1 MTRRPGGWWK
11 REQGIALVAVLWT
24 MLLLGIIAASFLRE
38 TRVET
43 SLARNLTERAK
54 AEMLAE
60 AGVQRAMLGLLDP
73 NEGTVWRADGTMHEF
88 RLGDGVVRLRVQ
100 DEAGKIDL
108 NHAPRELLIALFV
121 HLGLSADE
129 AAALAGA
136 IAAFRGSV
144 GEGQPDATD
153 DMPTRPQDDARAGFE
168 RVEELPQVVGM
179 SRDFYELVAP
189 NVTVYSGSPDV
200 DPASAQPLVLQVLQ
214 EVSPERYEDMAPTQ
228 IETATAPSRPMTVT
242 VSADAFTADGGAFG
256 RDVVLRRTDDI
267 TRPFQILAWRQRW
280 RTMP

>member
-1 MTRRPGGWWK
+1 MTGYPGGWWK

-43 SLARNLTERAK
+43 NLARNLTERAK
-54 AEMLAE
+54 AELLAE

-73 NEGTVWRADGTMHEF
+73 NEETVWRADGTMHEF
-88 RLGDGVVRLRVQ
+88 RLGDGVVWLSVQ

-121 HLGLSADE
+121 HLGLGADE

-136 IAAFRGSV
+136 IAAFRGPV
-144 GEGQPDATD
+144 GEGQPDSTD
-153 DMPTRPQDDARAGFE
+153 DMLTRPQDDAHAGFE
-168 RVEELPQVVGM
+168 RVEELPQVIGV

-200 DPASAQPLVLQVLQ
+200 DPASAQPLVLQVLR
-214 EVSPERYEDMAPTQ
+214 EVSSERYEDMARTQ
-228 IETATAPSRPMTVT
+228 IETATAPSRPKTVT
-242 VSADAFTADGGAFG
+242 VWAVAFTANGGAFG
-256 RDVVLRRTDDI
+256 REVVLRRTDDMMH
-267 TRPFQILAWRQRW
+267 PFQILAWRQRW
-280 RTMP
+280 QTMP